1 MININTNRAMII
13 VGKTGTGKTTKAL
26 EMLPVNPIIRYAD
39 EYDIDDNFS
48 IPRDRGILIEEV
60 HFKPN
65 IELITK
71 TLLEYKGQIVLTSL
85 NQKDVP
91 KSIFTMCK
99 LKRAGSTNHVEKEL
113 LEKGCLHRTR
123 DPYQL
128 DKSIFDLTYDFAK
141 NKDRDS
147 VVKHLKHNKPF
158 DEQILSW
165 LQDVVG
171 ISKISYLDAKVKRK
185 WSSNYLYELLGYS
198 HDGKYTGK
206 ITFPSRRTY
215 DKRPLLC
222 RKLGLRKIDY
232 GLIDLLKQDPEFQN
246 YIYSK
251 LTKVDRVKVGV
262 TKKVKVVKTDTS
274 QLTLGDF

>member
-1 MININTNRAMII
+1 MININTNRAILI

-26 EMLPVNPIIRYAD
+26 EMLPNDPIVRYAD

-48 IPRDRGILIEEV
+48 ISRDRGILIEEV

-71 TLLEYKGQIVLTSL
+71 TLLEYKGKIVLTSL

-91 KSIFTMCK
+91 KALFNMCK
-99 LKRAGSTNHVEKEL
+99 LKRAGSKNHARDKM
-113 LEKGCLHRTR
+113 LESGCKNIAP
-123 DPYQL
+123 DIYEL

-141 NKDRDS
+141 NKNRDA

-165 LQDVVG
+165 LQDIVG
-171 ISKISYLDAKVKRK
+171 VSKISYLDAKVKRK
-185 WSSNYLYELLGYS
+185 WPTDYLYELLGYS
-198 HDGKYTGK
+198 HDGYFNGK
-206 ITFPSRRTY
+206 INFPKRRVY
-215 DKRPLLC
+215 DKRPNIC
-222 RKLGLRKIDY
+222 NKIGLRKSDY
-232 GLIDLLKQDPEFQN
+232 DLIDLLKQDDEFQN
-246 YIYSK
+246 YIYSNLNK
-251 LTKVDRVKVGV
+251 IDRVKVGV
-262 TKKVKVVKTDTS
+262 TTKKKIVKKDTS

>member
-1 MININTNRAMII
+1 MININTNRAILT

-26 EMLPVNPIIRYAD
+26 EMLPDHPIIRYAN

-48 IPRDRGILIEEV
+48 ISRDRGILIEEV

-71 TLLEYKGQIVLTSL
+71 TLLEYKGKIVLTSL

-91 KSIFTMCK
+91 KALFNMCK
-99 LKRAGSTNHVEKEL
+99 LKRAGSKNHARDKLLTSGCKGIAPDIYEL
-113 LEKGCLHRTR
+113 DRN
-123 DPYQL
+123 
-128 DKSIFDLTYDFAK
+128 IFDLTYDFAK
-141 NKDRDS
+141 NKNRDM

-165 LQDVVG
+165 LQDIVG
-171 ISKISYLDAKVKRK
+171 GSKISYLDAKVKRK
-185 WSSNYLYELLGYS
+185 WSSDYLYELLGYS
-198 HDGKYTGK
+198 HDGYFNGK
-206 ITFPSRRTY
+206 INFPKRRIY
-215 DKRPLLC
+215 DKRPSIC
-222 RKLGLRKIDY
+222 NKIGLRKADY
-232 GLIDLLKQDPEFQN
+232 DLIDLLKQDDEFQN

-251 LTKVDRVKVGV
+251 LNKIDRVKVGV
-262 TKKVKVVKTDTS
+262 TTKKKIVKTDTS

>member
-1 MININTNRAMII
+1 MININTNRAILI

-26 EMLPVNPIIRYAD
+26 ELLPDNPIILYAN

-71 TLLEYKGQIVLTSL
+71 TLLEYKGKIVLTSL

-91 KSIFTMCK
+91 KALFNMCK
-99 LKRAGSTNHVEKEL
+99 LKRAGSKNHAREKL
-113 LEKGCLHRTR
+113 LSSGCKNIAPDT
-123 DPYQL
+123 YQL

-141 NKDRDS
+141 NRDRDM

-158 DEQILSW
+158 DEQILTW

-171 ISKISYLDAKVKRK
+171 ISKISYIDAKIKRK
-185 WSSNYLYELLGYS
+185 WSSDYLYEILGYA
-198 HDGKYTGK
+198 HDGAFNGK
-206 ITFPSRRTY
+206 VNFPKRRLY
-215 DKRPLLC
+215 DKRPSIC
-222 RKLGLRKIDY
+222 RKIGLRKSEY
-232 GLIDLLKQDPEFQN
+232 DLVDMLKQDDEFQN

-251 LTKVDRVKVGV
+251 LNKIDRVKVGV
-262 TKKVKVVKTDTS
+262 TTKKKIVKTDTS